1 MISIFRRRPPRE
13 DRVEGAVGF
22 YLAALLSLLVS
33 VDTSWRFFRD
43 DLHITDLRE
52 RVIMFAV
59 LEVGLLACG
68 YGMRANVRRHGRPGA
83 PRLFAWLLC
92 AVSGYMAWQLSGL
105 GEGIARVTLGPILGL
120 VMLHLAL
127 GIEIKSRTHQST
139 TWTRVAG
146 ELRERLL
153 SRLGLADDDRDAL
166 TRTQDRAADR
176 AARLALTPRAPFR
189 SSRLRRAV
197 RTSGVALDDGRRERM
212 LMVLAALRYAE
223 ELVDLNQDS
232 PWTGATSGPSPAR
245 HEPGTSVTEPLQT
258 FRGVEDHPAPTP
270 PESASATEVDLIA
283 DLELDPPSP
292 PVDDSSTGPVPV
304 PRKIRTTTRSTRGT
318 TAGSSAKPTDEEL
331 VALIRDHEQEHG
343 PMSRRLIMR
352 TYRVGSGKATDLLAA
367 ARNGQDHE

>member
-1 MISIFRRRPPRE
+1 MISIFQRRPPRE

-52 RVIMFAV
+52 RVVMFAV

-68 YGMRANVRRHGRPGA
+68 YGMRANVIRHGRPGA

-127 GIEIKSRTHQST
+127 GIEIKSRTHHVT
-139 TWTRVAG
+139 TWTRVG
-146 ELRERLL
+146 SELRERML

-189 SSRLRRAV
+189 SSRLRRAL
-197 RTSGVALDDGRRERM
+197 RTSGVALNEDRRGRM
-212 LMVLAALRYAE
+212 LMALAALRHAE
-223 ELVDLNQDS
+223 GLVDLEQDS
-232 PWTGATSGPSPAR
+232 PWISATLGPSPAR
-245 HEPGTSVTEPLQT
+245 HEPGTTVTEPLQT
-258 FRGVEDHPAPTP
+258 FRGVQDHPAPMT
-270 PESASATEVDLIA
+270 PESASATGVDLIA
-283 DLELDPPSP
+283 DLELDLSTDASPTVNNSVPPAR
-292 PVDDSSTGPVPV
+292 
-304 PRKIRTTTRSTRGT
+304 RKIRTTSR
-318 TAGSSAKPTDEEL
+318 SSAKRTDEEL
-331 VALIRDHEQEHG
+331 IALIRDHEQKHG

-352 TYRVGSGKATDLLAA
+352 THHVGSEKASELQAT
-367 ARNGQDHE
+367 ARNGQVR